1 MSNGTRLTIAALAG
15 VLLLGA
21 TGCDKLRARD
31 HLNQGVLA
39 YKSAKYAD
47 AAEHFRQAIALD
59 PTYSSARLYLAT
71 SYMVQ
76 WIPGAESPENLEFA
90 RKARDE
96 FQKVLDQD
104 PNDKNAMQSMAFLA
118 YNQAQSLPA
127 DQKAAKYDEAGEWYH
142 KLLMIDP
149 ANKEAYYTL
158 GVIAYAKWYP
168 NLMLARANLRMKP
181 EDPGPI
187 KDKKVR
193 EELKTK
199 YSGIVD
205 EGIGNLQKAIDIDK
219 EYDDAMAYMNL
230 LVRERADL
238 LDSGDEYK
246 KQIEVADNWLQ
257 KALDTKKIKAA
268 RQPGNAG
275 GIVAEQK

>member
-127 DQKAAKYDEAGEWYH
+127 DQKAAKYDEAAEWYH

>member
-1 MSNGTRLTIAALAG
+1 MRNATRLLIAGFAG
-15 VLLLGA
+15 VLLLA
-21 TGCDKLRARD
+21 CSGCDKLRARD
-31 HLNQGVLA
+31 NLNQGVLA

-47 AAEHFRQAIALD
+47 AAEHFKTAIALD
-59 PTYSSARLYLAT
+59 PAYNSARLYLAT
-71 SYMVQ
+71 AYMVQ

-90 RKARDE
+90 RKAHDE
-96 FQKVLDQD
+96 FMKVLEQD
-104 PNDKNAMQSMAFLA
+104 PNDKNAMASLAFLS

-127 DQKAAKYDEAGEWYH
+127 DQKAAKYDEAADWYH
-142 KLLMIDP
+142 KLIAVDP

-168 NLMLARANLRMKP
+168 ALSLARLNLHMKP
-181 EDPGPI
+181 EDPGPL
-187 KDKKVR
+187 KDKKVK
-193 EELKTK
+193 EELKSK
-199 YSGIVD
+199 YGAIVD
-205 EGIGNLQKAIDIDK
+205 EGISNLQKAIDIDK

-238 LDSGDEYK
+238 LDSPADYK
-246 KQIEVADNWLQ
+246 QQIEVADNWLQ

-275 GIVAEQK
+275 GIVNDTK